1 VVVFLVR
8 VILDFANI
16 VCVFFFCFRSLKE
29 GIDINKG
36 LLVLGN
42 VIHALSSKNRGK
54 KAFVPYRDSKLTRL
68 LKGSLGGNHK
78 TLMIACVSPSSSN
91 AVETINTLRYANR
104 AKNIQN
110 KAKINIDP
118 ASQVVNELKDQVI
131 ALASELLKH
140 KMRNFDNQ
148 DDEEG
153 SFDDC
158 PFSIEFLDGLV
169 NGTDSTTLWRKNSFQ
184 THSLEPILSRPASSP
199 SRPQTGPPAVR
210 RKDDSLDLHK
220 DSWEVSEREI
230 NTISDLRSS
239 PVSDK
244 DDMSDSGN
252 TDIDKNILSY
262 DFALATLRDSLTEAK
277 KSSEF
282 HHHPALSKIR
292 NIDELYEF
300 LNQSSNR
307 SFDVNAERI
316 NESTSN
322 DGVDSIISGHINKLD
337 EMISHNESLLQ
348 EMTNRHK
355 RYEVCFV
362 LDVLSLVYPVSI
374 DIHPFLNISLIF
386 LE

>member
-1 VVVFLVR
+1 MCFL
-8 VILDFANI
+8 LL
-16 VCVFFFCFRSLKE
+16 CRSLKE

-118 ASQVVNELKDQVI
+118 ASQVVNELKEQVV

-140 KMRNFDNQ
+140 KMRNLDNQ
-148 DDEEG
+148 DDEG
-153 SFDDC
+153 KFFDDC

-169 NGTDSTTLWRKNSFQ
+169 NGNESKTLWRKNSFQ
-184 THSLEPILSRPASSP
+184 THTLDPILSRPTSNP

-210 RKDDSLDLHK
+210 SNDDSFDHHK

-230 NTISDLRSS
+230 NTISDLRTS

-244 DDMSDSGN
+244 DEMSDSGN
-252 TDIDKNILSY
+252 TDINKNILSY
-262 DFALATLRDSLTEAK
+262 DFALATLRESLTEAK
-277 KSSEF
+277 KSNEF
-282 HHHPALSKIR
+282 HHHPALGKIR

-300 LNQSSNR
+300 LNQSSSG
-307 SFDVNAERI
+307 SFDINTERI
-316 NESTSN
+316 NQSTSN

-355 RYEVCFV
+355 RYEVCCL
-362 LDVLSLVYPVSI
+362 LDVSNLINYVSK
-374 DIHPFLNISLIF
+374 DNHIF
-386 LE
+386 

>member
-1 VVVFLVR
+1 MCFL
-8 VILDFANI
+8 LL
-16 VCVFFFCFRSLKE
+16 CRSLKE

-118 ASQVVNELKDQVI
+118 ASQVVNELKEQVV

-140 KMRNFDNQ
+140 KMRNLEIQGN
-148 DDEEG
+148 EAG

-169 NGTDSTTLWRKNSFQ
+169 NGTDSKTLWRKNSFQ
-184 THSLEPILSRPASSP
+184 TNTLEPILSRPTSIFQTNTLEPILSRPTPSP
-199 SRPQTGPPAVR
+199 SRPQTGPPALR
-210 RKDDSLDLHK
+210 IKDDSLDHHK

-230 NTISDLRSS
+230 NTISDMRTS

-244 DDMSDSGN
+244 DEMSDAGN

-262 DFALATLRDSLTEAK
+262 DFALATLRDSLTLAK
-277 KSSEF
+277 KSGEF
-282 HHHPALSKIR
+282 HHHPDLGKIR

-300 LNQSSNR
+300 LNQSSSR
-307 SFDVNAERI
+307 SFDINTERI
-316 NESTSN
+316 NQSTSN
-322 DGVDSIISGHINKLD
+322 DGVDTIISGHINKLD

-355 RYEVCFV
+355 RYEVCC
-362 LDVLSLVYPVSI
+362 LLNVLSLINYTS
-374 DIHPFLNISLIF
+374 NISLIF
-386 LE
+386 LNK